1 MERLWVL
8 SACLSQVEKR
18 LSLHKSKLHGGSPE
32 HIGFWD
38 TRTGENSLKS
48 MTVERKIVGNNEAVR
63 HVL

>member
-1 MERLWVL
+1 MERLWFV

-32 HIGFWD
+32 HIGLWD
-38 TRTGENSLKS
+38 PRTGENSLRS
-48 MTVERKIVGNNEAVR
+48 MTVERKITGSNEAVS